1 MSATQ
6 IQEAM
11 KIMDD
16 YLFCTLEPTG
26 LILAWGISDKALP
39 VIYQDL
45 HGNRVVSKQ
54 RLIVVGDKIRSG
66 INAWGKDLKSD
77 VKELENFLLQ
87 P

>member
-1 MSATQ
+1 
-6 IQEAM
+6 
-11 KIMDD
+11 MDD

-39 VIYQDL
+39 VVYQDL
-45 HGNRVVSKQ
+45 HGKRVVSKQ